1 MDSVAYIQKQY
12 ASLKRQFDGVILDTT
27 EEQVNWIPQGT
38 GNSIGVTMVHMING
52 LDSAFQTVLRGK
64 PQLWDSEKM
73 GEKLGLSGP
82 PGRVHGWDEIKSK
95 PLPLEPILEYSVA
108 VFKQVEEVVSGL
120 KAEDLDRLVT
130 FYGSERPAADAF
142 IMNFSHVLVHTG
154 EIAAIKG
161 AIGVKGLPF

>member
-1 MDSVAYIQKQY
+1 MDSVVYIQKQFV
-12 ASLKRQFDGVILDTT
+12 SVKRQFDGVMQETT
-27 EEQVNWIPQGT
+27 EEQINWVPQGT
-38 GNSIGVTMVHMING
+38 GNSIGVTLVHLLNG
-52 LDSAFQTVLRGK
+52 LDSAFQTVLRGQ
-64 PQLWDSEKM
+64 PQLWESEKM

-95 PLPLEPILEYSVA
+95 PLPLEPILGYSAA
-108 VFKQVEEVVSGL
+108 VFKQVEDVLAGL
-120 KAEDLDRLVT
+120 SADDLDRLVT

-161 AIGVKGLPF
+161 AQGVKGLPF